1 MSPAAHFDGHRMTS
15 SMPMILMVFFILDD
29 EIGIVCIGGV
39 RLVLQPHERLDMTQA
54 LLQASWLAP
63 GAGTGRGVARIP
75 GGVEFMTPNALA
87 MLCQGDEQRRPETIE
102 ELLAG
107 MAPLLPMLD
116 VIPNAAIFIKDVQ
129 ARYLNANRTLVQ
141 RCGLKQ
147 LQPLLGKT
155 SAEVFPA
162 QLGPGYTEQDR
173 RVLEQGLVLEHQ
185 LELHL
190 YKSREPGW
198 CLTYKWPLYNRN
210 GEIIGL
216 MGVSVDLQSASN
228 THPAYQRLVAVDEY
242 IRANFNLPITMDE
255 LTRIAGISAAQLE
268 RYCKR
273 VFHLTPRQMI
283 HKARLEHAHRLLHT
297 DMLITDVALQCG
309 YTDHSAFSR
318 QFKAL
323 TGFTPRQYRQATE
336 RN

>member
-1 MSPAAHFDGHRMTS
+1 M
-15 SMPMILMVFFILDD
+15 
-29 EIGIVCIGGV
+29 
-39 RLVLQPHERLDMTQA
+39 
-54 LLQASWLAP
+54 
-63 GAGTGRGVARIP
+63 
-75 GGVEFMTPNALA
+75 EFMTPNALA
-87 MLCQGDEQRRPETIE
+87 MLCHVDEQRRPETIE

-107 MAPLLPMLD
+107 VAPLLPVLD

-129 ARYLNANRTLVQ
+129 ARYLNANHTLVQ

-173 RVLEQGLVLEHQ
+173 RVLEQGLVLENQ

-198 CLTYKWPLYNRN
+198 CLTYKWPLYNRK

-216 MGVSVDLQSASN
+216 MGISVDLQSASS
-228 THPAYQRLVAVDEY
+228 THPAYQHLVAVDEY
-242 IRANFNLPITMDE
+242 IRAHFNRPITMGE
-255 LTRIAGISAAQLE
+255 LTKIAGISAAQLE
-268 RYCKR
+268 RHCKR

-297 DMLITDVALQCG
+297 KMLITDVALQCG

-336 RN
+336 QN

>member
-1 MSPAAHFDGHRMTS
+1 
-15 SMPMILMVFFILDD
+15 
-29 EIGIVCIGGV
+29 
-39 RLVLQPHERLDMTQA
+39 MTQN
-54 LLQASWLAP
+54 LLAMVCQASA
-63 GAGTGRGVARIP
+63 
-75 GGVEFMTPNALA
+75 
-87 MLCQGDEQRRPETIE
+87 QRPETIE
-102 ELLAG
+102 QLLAG
-107 MAPLLPMLD
+107 VVVLLPMLD

-129 ARYLNANRTLVQ
+129 ARYVIANRTLVQ

-173 RVLEQGLVLEHQ
+173 RVLQHGLVLEDQ

-190 YKSREPGW
+190 YGSREPGW
-198 CLTYKWPLYNRN
+198 CLTHKRPLYNRDD
-210 GEIIGL
+210 EIIGL
-216 MGVSVDLQSASN
+216 MGISVDLQSASN
-228 THPAYQRLVAVDEY
+228 THPAYQRLAAVDDH
-242 IRANFNLPITMDE
+242 IRTHFNRSITLDE
-255 LTRIAGISAAQLE
+255 LTRIAGISVAQLE

-309 YTDHSAFSR
+309 YTDHSAFTR
-318 QFKAL
+318 QFKTL
-323 TGFTPRQYRQATE
+323 TGFTPRQYRQAAVKG
-336 RN
+336 